1 MKDSSNTLRDEQIDI
16 SVVIVNYKVKEYIAN
31 LLNSLYKAKHQYSLE
46 IFVVDNNSEDDSISF
61 LRERYP
67 DVHYIANKDNKG
79 FGVANNQA
87 IRKATGTYTLI
98 INPDTLVS
106 EDTLEVLTGHME
118 SHPDCGA
125 AGCKIL
131 NPDGTFAPESRRSV
145 PTIWTSACKVLGLNY
160 LFPES
165 KLFGKYY
172 LSWLHEDEA
181 SDVPVLSG
189 SFMFWRT
196 SLLKELGGFDERFFM
211 YGEDIDLCYRV
222 QQTDFHIDYV
232 PETSIIHYKGES
244 TKKGDLR
251 YIRTFNKAMYQFFE
265 KHYST
270 RYSFLFKV
278 FIRLTIWLRTIL
290 SAISTYLGKS
300 KAIVSDVLILNLS
313 LTVGFI
319 LRYALQGVNIVNPEG
334 VKYLWINVLLTVL
347 YILSGS
353 LLGLFRE
360 QHKSISRTLKA
371 LSLSYAGVVLITFFV
386 RNLAYTRLGLAIAF
400 TTGVIFFLVFRLLK
414 VNRDKSGEYSS
425 GRIRSSKV
433 IIVGS
438 GKIVS
443 DIIAKIHSR
452 PDWSYE
458 IRGIVGNS
466 DELPDDLQELCLGPV
481 AQLQD
486 LVRAYKIDQVFFALN
501 SISYKQMLK
510 EISGLQKEDIVF
522 KLIPDSMDFILGKSK
537 VEYMEAIPLVSV
549 EFEYSKPLNRA
560 LKRCMDLCVAI
571 PSFLLLLLFSWP
583 SLFRKKE
590 MIQLESISLYKGAE
604 EHRWKNWLRLY
615 GYVIEGKLSLVGSPL
630 GRSKNNDNNPL
641 KKGITGISQIS
652 ENRIQ
657 SREDEESFELYY
669 LQNYSVWMDID
680 ILVKTIF
687 NGPSPLRIISES
699 ESPEPGK

>member
-1 MKDSSNTLRDEQIDI
+1 MKDNNDIVSDKQIDI

-31 LLNSLYKAKHQYSLE
+31 LLNSLYKAQQDFTLE
-46 IFVVDNNSEDDSISF
+46 IFVVDNHSEDDSISF

-87 IRKATGTYTLI
+87 IREARGTYTLI

-106 EDTLEVLTGHME
+106 EDTLQVLTAHME
-118 SHPDCGA
+118 QNSACGA

-131 NPDGTFAPESRRSV
+131 NPDGSFAPESRRSV
-145 PTIWTSACKVLGLNY
+145 PSIWTSACKVLGLNY

-165 KLFGKYY
+165 RIFGKYY

-181 SDVPVLSG
+181 SKVPVLSG

-290 SAISTYLGKS
+290 SAIGTYLGKS
-300 KAIVSDVLILNLS
+300 KAILSDVLILNIS
-313 LTVGFI
+313 LTIGFI

-386 RNLAYTRLGLAIAF
+386 RNLAYTRLGLTIAF
-400 TTGVIFFLVFRLLK
+400 AAGIVSFLIFRLLK

-425 GRIRSSKV
+425 GRIRTSKV
-433 IIVGS
+433 LIVGS
-438 GKIVS
+438 GRVVS

-458 IRGIVGNS
+458 IRGIVGEPE
-466 DELPDDLQELCLGPV
+466 ELPPELHELCLGPV

-486 LVRAYKIDQVFFALN
+486 LVRAYKVDQVFFALN

-510 EISGLQKEDIVF
+510 EISGLQKEDVIF

-560 LKRCMDLCVAI
+560 LKRLMDLCIAI
-571 PSFLLLLLFSWP
+571 PSFLILVLLCWP
-583 SLFRKKE
+583 SLLRSRE
-590 MIQLESISLYKGAE
+590 MIQLDTITLYKGAE
-604 EHRWKNWLRLY
+604 KHRWKNWLRLY
-615 GYVIEGKLSLVGSPL
+615 GYVIEGKMSLVGSPL
-630 GRSKNNDNNPL
+630 SRTKNNEDTPL
-641 KKGITGISQIS
+641 KKGITGMSQIS

-687 NGPSPLRIISES
+687 NGPSPLRLISES
-699 ESPEPGK
+699 ESPEFGK